1 MLALWG
7 LWKNGIKDARQVDM
21 VFKELEVGVL
31 FVTVFMVFKLYNLA
45 WDTHLEGFR
54 VVKFKFNGE

>member
-1 MLALWG
+1 
-7 LWKNGIKDARQVDM
+7 M